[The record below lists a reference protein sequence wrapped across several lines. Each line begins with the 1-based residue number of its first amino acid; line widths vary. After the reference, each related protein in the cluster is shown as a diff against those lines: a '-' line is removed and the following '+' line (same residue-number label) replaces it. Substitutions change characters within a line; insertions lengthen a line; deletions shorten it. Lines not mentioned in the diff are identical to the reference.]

1 MEQIWKDMLTEH
13 DKDFT
18 PQSVQF
24 EIRSAAFKEMFEV
37 YIRQACVKCGFA
49 PTSIFPFLQD
59 NSPRTATEVRS
70 EDNLTQATV
79 QSVHRLIVPLMDRMI
94 DEVLKFHG
102 FGGQAS
108 VQLSDYIGN
117 KLQYD
122 QNLRENYAA
131 GAMPLDVFV
140 QKINGIS
147 KRETDEYVKKIL
159 EEQKAKQAQPFGDLG
174 GLDLGI

>member
-1 MEQIWKDMLTEH
+1 M
-13 DKDFT
+13 
-18 PQSVQF
+18 
-24 EIRSAAFKEMFEV
+24 
-37 YIRQACVKCGFA
+37 
-49 PTSIFPFLQD
+49 
-59 NSPRTATEVRS
+59 
-70 EDNLTQATV
+70 
-79 QSVHRLIVPLMDRMI
+79 IVPLMDRMI

-102 FGGQAS
+102 FDGQAS

-159 EEQKAKQAQPFGDLG
+159 EEQKARQAQPFGDLNN
-174 GLDLGI
+174 LNLGI